1 MKVRKIHL
9 KDHPLFG
16 TADIDFTD
24 KNGKTLDTIV
34 IAGINGSG
42 KTTLLETLF
51 SFLSDRAISHPD
63 EDKFIEMDI
72 RGIRDIIYPQEA
84 EEPTHD
90 DIVGGVKF
98 RQLRELLLRKASKGE
113 KKYLPKI
120 IYMPTQINFDELEP
134 DIRPYVYEYTLS
146 HEIRGH
152 LTKNIPKYLATYID
166 RELFRNEDIT
176 VREAVR
182 KASDDINSLFSELKI
197 DAKIIGLK
205 KDGSRMPIF
214 RNHAG
219 KEFDI
224 TELSSG
230 EKQIF
235 IRIMA
240 LRMIEANNSVIL
252 VDEPEISLHPCWQ
265 QRILRVYENIGKNN
279 QIIAATHSPHLLS
292 SAAKESVRLLIP
304 EEGKIN
310 VADCDETDGSY
321 GLPADRVLVELM
333 GLDTTRDPG
342 VERKFEILRNMVRN
356 GKYETDAFRSGYK
369 ELEDIVGTPDQ
380 DLVLIQMEI
389 DRLRR
394 KKEKSC

>member
-1 MKVRKIHL
+1 MKIRKIRL

-16 TADIDFTD
+16 TADISFTD

-51 SFLSDRAISHPD
+51 SFLSDRDISYSCEEEFP
-63 EDKFIEMDI
+63 EMDI
-72 RGIRDIIYPQEA
+72 RSIRDMIPPPRAGETTY
-84 EEPTHD
+84 D
-90 DIVGGVKF
+90 DIIGGMKF
-98 RQLRELLLRKASKGE
+98 RQLRELLFRKASQGDRE
-113 KKYLPKI
+113 YLPKI

-134 DIRPYVYEYTLS
+134 DIRPYAYEYSLNY
-146 HEIRGH
+146 EIRGC
-152 LTKNIPKYLATYID
+152 LTKDIPKYLATYID

-182 KASDDINSLFSELKI
+182 KASDEINSLFSELDI

-205 KDGSRMPIF
+205 KDGSRMPLF

-230 EKQIF
+230 EKQLF

-240 LRMIEANNSVIL
+240 LRMIDANNSVIL
-252 VDEPEISLHPCWQ
+252 VDEPEISLHPGWQ
-265 QRILRVYENIGKNN
+265 QKILRVYENIGKNN

-292 SAAKESVRLLIP
+292 SVAKESVRLLIP
-304 EEGKIN
+304 EGGKIN
-310 VADCDETDGSY
+310 VTDYDEIDGSY
-321 GLPADRVLVELM
+321 GLPAERVLVELM

-342 VERKFEILRNMVRN
+342 VEKKFEILRNMVRN
-356 GKYETDAFRSGYK
+356 EKYETDAFRSGYK

-389 DRLRR
+389 DRLR
-394 KKEKSC
+394 KKKRISC